1 MQLDRNMLNSLLS
14 MNDAQLAMLVQKIA
28 AESGL
33 SLSSVGLN
41 EESIQGLRNALQS
54 ATDADIAKYSAV
66 YEEYAKKHKNG
77 TKGG

>member
-1 MQLDRNMLNSLLS
+1 MQLDRNMLNRLLS

-33 SLSSVGLN
+33 SLSSAGLN
-41 EESIQGLRNALQS
+41 TESIQSLRSALQN
-54 ATDADIAKYSAV
+54 ATDADIAKYNTL
-66 YEEYAKKHKNG
+66 YEEYAKNRKNG